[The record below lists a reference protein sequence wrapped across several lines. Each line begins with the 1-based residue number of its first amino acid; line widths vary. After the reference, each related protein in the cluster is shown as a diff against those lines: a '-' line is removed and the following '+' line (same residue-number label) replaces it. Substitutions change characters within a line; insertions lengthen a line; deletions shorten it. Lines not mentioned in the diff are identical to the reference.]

1 MPGYECIEAEQLILF
16 RSDSTSIIYMVV
28 NFKAMKY
35 WNPEIETMDVATI
48 KSMQERKLRN
58 MVRLVY
64 HHSPFYRKL
73 FKEAKLS
80 PLDIRSI
87 ADLKKLPFTKKEDLM
102 EQPKDFILQPT
113 EVSLR
118 KTLPTSTKLRAA
130 FYDKLMSMGKVTSEL
145 KEEYKPVM
153 FVVSSGRASGMP
165 TPVFYTKKDLDIFA
179 ECGARIG
186 TTIGGTEDSIFH
198 IAFPAGLNMAFWQ
211 CIAASDTIGAL
222 SIRFGA
228 GMTEKQVLILDKFGV
243 TDMVGVPTYTKH
255 LSEAAVRMKE
265 EGQEISFENLKN
277 VLCAGERFPEG
288 MKKRIYENLQ
298 EMNADCRILEGY
310 GSSECKTSFVEC
322 EPGSGFHVHPD
333 VHVWEILDEKTL
345 EPVGEGERGV
355 LAFSHIDFRG
365 TIFLRFLTGDV
376 AENGIL
382 YEKCA
387 CGRTAPRI
395 LSPIGRMQDYS
406 ATINIARVKGT
417 NLDLNALDDLLSEIQ
432 GLEVYQAVITRVD
445 PEDPYS
451 LDAVIVKAGMKKGK
465 EEEIGTQIKSKM
477 KNIFEITPQ
486 VECVETLVLEDE
498 LVEKWKALRVVD
510 IREV

>member
-1 MPGYECIEAEQLILF
+1 M
-16 RSDSTSIIYMVV
+16 R
-28 NFKAMKY
+28 Y
-35 WNPEIETMDVATI
+35 WNPEIETMDVSTM

-58 MVRLVY
+58 MVRLAY
-64 HHSPFYRKL
+64 HHSPFYRL
-73 FKEAKLS
+73 MFKEHKLS
-80 PLDIRSI
+80 PLDIKSFD
-87 ADLKKLPFTKKEDLM
+87 DLKKIPFTKKENLI

-113 EVSLR
+113 EVSLK
-118 KTLPTSTKLRAA
+118 KTLPTSTKLRAV
-130 FYDKLMSMGKVTSEL
+130 FYDKLMSMKKVTSEL

-186 TTIGGTEDSIFH
+186 VTSGGTEDSIFH
-198 IAFPAGLNMAFWQ
+198 IAFPAGLHMAFWQ
-211 CIAASDTIGAL
+211 CVAASDTIGAL

-228 GMTEKQVLILDKFGV
+228 GMTDKQVLIIDKFGV

-265 EGQEISFENLKN
+265 EGHDISFENLKH

-288 MKKRIYENLQ
+288 MKKKIQNNLQ
-298 EMNADCRILEGY
+298 EVGADCKILEGY

-322 EPGSGFHVHPD
+322 NPKSGFHLHPD
-333 VHVWEILDEKTL
+333 VHIWEILDEKTL

-355 LAFSHIDFRG
+355 LAFTHIDFRG
-365 TIFLRFLTGDV
+365 TIFLRFLTHDV

-382 YEKCA
+382 YEKCE
-387 CGRTAPRI
+387 CGRTSPRI
-395 LSPIGRMQDYS
+395 MSPIGRMSDYS
-406 ATINIARVKGT
+406 TKIDIARVKGT

-432 GLEVYQAVITRVD
+432 GLEVYQAVITRVS

-451 LDAVIVKAGMKKGK
+451 LDALIVKAGIEKGREK
-465 EEEIGTQIKSKM
+465 EIEKQIKSRV
-477 KNIFEITPQ
+477 KNIFEITPD
-486 VECVETLVLEDE
+486 VEYVDTLVLEDE

-510 IREV
+510 IREM

>member
-1 MPGYECIEAEQLILF
+1 MN
-16 RSDSTSIIYMVV
+16 SSTNIIYLSCD
-28 NFKAMKY
+28 FKAMKY
-35 WNPEIETMDVATI
+35 WNPEIETMDVSTVR
-48 KSMQERKLRN
+48 SMQERKLRN
-58 MVRLVY
+58 MVRLAY
-64 HHSPFYRKL
+64 HHSPFYKQL
-73 FKEAKLS
+73 FREHDLS
-80 PLDIRSI
+80 PLDIKSI
-87 ADLKKLPFTKKEDLM
+87 DDLKKIPFTKKEHLM

-113 EVSLR
+113 EVSLK
-118 KTLPTSTKLRAA
+118 KTLPTTTKLRAV

-198 IAFPAGLNMAFWQ
+198 IAFPAGLHMAFWQ
-211 CIAASDTIGAL
+211 CVAASDTIGAL

-265 EGQEISFENLKN
+265 EGQELSLHNLKN

-288 MKKRIYENLQ
+288 MKKKIQDNLYEVG
-298 EMNADCRILEGY
+298 ADCRILEGY

-322 EPGSGFHVHPD
+322 SPGSGFHLHPD
-333 VHVWEILDEKTL
+333 VHIWEILDENTL

-355 LAFSHIDFRG
+355 LAFTHIDFRG
-365 TIFLRFLTGDV
+365 TVFLRFLTGDV
-376 AENGIL
+376 AENGII

-387 CGRTAPRI
+387 CGRTSPRI
-395 LSPIGRMQDYS
+395 MSPIGRMHDYS
-406 ATINIARVKGT
+406 TKINIARVKGT
-417 NLDLNALDDLLSEIQ
+417 NLDLNALDDLLSEIP
-432 GLEVYQAVITRVD
+432 GLEVYQAVITRVN

-451 LDAVIVKAGMKKGK
+451 LDALIVKAGIEKGR
-465 EEEIGTQIKSKM
+465 EDEIESQIKLRV
-477 KNIFEITPQ
+477 KNTFEITPD
-486 VECVETLVLEDE
+486 VEGVDTLVLEDE

-510 IREV
+510 IREM

>member
-1 MPGYECIEAEQLILF
+1 
-16 RSDSTSIIYMVV
+16 
-28 NFKAMKY
+28 MKY
-35 WNPEIETMDVATI
+35 WNPEIETMDVSTM

-58 MVRLVY
+58 MVRLAY
-64 HHSPFYRKL
+64 HHSPFYKKL
-73 FKEAKLS
+73 FKENNLS
-80 PLDIRSI
+80 PLDIRSLN
-87 ADLKKLPFTKKEDLM
+87 DLRKIPFTKKEHLM

-113 EVSLR
+113 EVTIR
-118 KTLPTSTKLRAA
+118 KTLPTSTKLRAV

-145 KEEYKPVM
+145 KEEFKPLM

-165 TPVFYTKKDLDIFA
+165 TPVFYTKKDLEIFA

-186 TTIGGTEDSIFH
+186 VTSGGNEDSIFH
-198 IAFPAGLNMAFWQ
+198 IAFPAGLHMAFWQ
-211 CIAASDTIGAL
+211 CVAASDTIGAL

-228 GMTEKQVLILDKFGV
+228 GMTDKQVLIIDKFGV

-265 EGQEISFENLKN
+265 EGYEISFGNLKN
-277 VLCAGERFPEG
+277 VLCAGERFPDG
-288 MKKRIYENLQ
+288 MKKRISDNLR
-298 EMNADCRILEGY
+298 EMGADCKILEGY

-322 EPGSGFHVHPD
+322 DPGSGFHLHPD

-355 LAFSHIDFRG
+355 LAFTHIDFRG
-365 TIFLRFLTGDV
+365 TIFLRFLTHDV

-387 CGRTAPRI
+387 CGRTSPRI
-395 LSPIGRMQDYS
+395 MSPIGRMQEYS
-406 ATINIARVKGT
+406 TKINIARVKGT

-432 GLEVYQAVITRVD
+432 GLEVYQAVITRVN

-451 LDAVIVKAGMKKGK
+451 QDALIVKAGIEKGK
-465 EEEIGTQIKSKM
+465 EAEIEKQIKSKV
-477 KNIFEITPQ
+477 KNVFEVTPS
-486 VECVETLVLEDE
+486 VEHVGILVLEDE

-510 IREV
+510 VREM

>member
-1 MPGYECIEAEQLILF
+1 
-16 RSDSTSIIYMVV
+16 
-28 NFKAMKY
+28 MKY
-35 WNPEIETMDVATI
+35 WNPEIETMDVSTI

-58 MVRLVY
+58 MVRLAY
-64 HHSPFYRKL
+64 HHSPFYKQL
-73 FKEAKLS
+73 FKEHSIS
-80 PLDIRSI
+80 PFDIKSI
-87 ADLKKLPFTKKEDLM
+87 DDLKKIPFTKKEDLM

-113 EVSLR
+113 EVTLK
-118 KTLPTSTKLRAA
+118 KTLPTSTTLRAV
-130 FYDKLMSMGKVTSEL
+130 FYDKLMSMGKVTPEL

-198 IAFPAGLNMAFWQ
+198 VAFPAGLHMAFWQ

-228 GMTEKQVLILDKFGV
+228 GMTDKQVLIMDEFGV

-265 EGQEISFENLKN
+265 EGYTISFENLKN

-288 MKKRIYENLQ
+288 MKKKILENLQ
-298 EMNADCRILEGY
+298 EVGADCRILEGY

-322 EPGSGFHVHPD
+322 QPGSGFHLHPD
-333 VHVWEILDEKTL
+333 VHIWEILDEKTL

-355 LAFSHIDFRG
+355 LAFTHIDFRG
-365 TIFLRFLTGDV
+365 SVFLRFLTGDV

-382 YEKCA
+382 YEKCG
-387 CGRTAPRI
+387 CGRTSPRI
-395 LSPIGRMQDYS
+395 TSPIGRMADYS
-406 ATINIARVKGT
+406 TKVNIARVKGT

-432 GLEVYQAVITRVD
+432 GLEVYQAVITRVNS
-445 PEDPYS
+445 EDPYS
-451 LDAVIVKAGMKKGK
+451 LDTVIVKAGIEKGK
-465 EEEIGTQIKSKM
+465 EQEIGKKIKSKV
-477 KNIFEITPQ
+477 KNVFEITPE
-486 VECVETLVLEDE
+486 VECVDTLVLEDE
-498 LVEKWKALRVVD
+498 LVEKWEAVRVIDV
-510 IREV
+510 RE

>member
-1 MPGYECIEAEQLILF
+1 M
-16 RSDSTSIIYMVV
+16 R
-28 NFKAMKY
+28 Y
-35 WNPEIETMDVATI
+35 WNPEIETMDVSTM

-58 MVRLVY
+58 MVRLAY
-64 HHSPFYRKL
+64 HHSPFYRHL
-73 FKEAKLS
+73 FKEHKLS
-80 PLDIRSI
+80 PLDIKSFD
-87 ADLKKLPFTKKEDLM
+87 DLKKIPFTKKENLI

-113 EVSLR
+113 EVSLK
-118 KTLPTSTKLRAA
+118 KTLPTSTKLRAV
-130 FYDKLMSMGKVTSEL
+130 FYDKLMSMKKVTSEL

-186 TTIGGTEDSIFH
+186 VTSGGTEDSIFH
-198 IAFPAGLNMAFWQ
+198 IAFPAGLHMAFWQ
-211 CIAASDTIGAL
+211 CVAASDTIGAL

-228 GMTEKQVLILDKFGV
+228 GMTDKQVLIIDKFGV

-265 EGQEISFENLKN
+265 EGHDISFENLKH

-288 MKKRIYENLQ
+288 MKKKIQSNLQ
-298 EMNADCRILEGY
+298 EVGADCKILEGY

-322 EPGSGFHVHPD
+322 NPGSGFHLHPD
-333 VHVWEILDEKTL
+333 VHIWEILDEKTL
-345 EPVGEGERGV
+345 EPVEEGERGV
-355 LAFSHIDFRG
+355 LAFTHIDFRG
-365 TIFLRFLTGDV
+365 TIFLRFLTHDV

-382 YEKCA
+382 YEKCE
-387 CGRTAPRI
+387 CGRTSPRI
-395 LSPIGRMQDYS
+395 MSPIGRMSDYS
-406 ATINIARVKGT
+406 TKIDIARVKGT

-432 GLEVYQAVITRVD
+432 GLEVYQAVITRVN

-451 LDAVIVKAGMKKGK
+451 LDALIVKAGIEKGR
-465 EEEIGTQIKSKM
+465 EQEIEKQIKSRV
-477 KNIFEITPQ
+477 KNIFEITPD
-486 VECVETLVLEDE
+486 VEYVDTLVLEDE

-510 IREV
+510 IREM

>member
-1 MPGYECIEAEQLILF
+1 MIDGEF
-16 RSDSTSIIYMVV
+16 
-28 NFKAMKY
+28 MKY
-35 WNPEIETMDVATI
+35 WNPETETMDISTM

-58 MVRLVY
+58 MVRLAY
-64 HHSPFYRKL
+64 HHSPFYKKL
-73 FKEAKLS
+73 FKEHNLS
-80 PLDIRSI
+80 PMDIKSI
-87 ADLKKLPFTKKEDLM
+87 DDLRKIPFTKKEDLM

-113 EVSLR
+113 EVTLK
-118 KTLPTSTKLRAA
+118 KTLPTSTKLRAV

-165 TPVFYTKKDLDIFA
+165 TPVFYTKKDSEIFA

-198 IAFPAGLNMAFWQ
+198 IAFPAGLHMAFWQ

-228 GMTEKQVLILDKFGV
+228 GMTDKQVLIIDKFGV

-265 EGQEISFENLKN
+265 EGYKISFQNLKN

-288 MKKRIYENLQ
+288 MKKRIQDNLH
-298 EMNADCRILEGY
+298 EVGADCRILEGY

-322 EPGSGFHVHPD
+322 EPGSGFHQHPD
-333 VHVWEILDEKTL
+333 VHIWEIVDEKTL

-355 LAFSHIDFRG
+355 LAFTHIDFRG
-365 TIFLRFLTGDV
+365 TVFLRFLTHDV
-376 AENGIL
+376 AEHGIL

-387 CGRTAPRI
+387 CGRTSPRI
-395 LSPIGRMQDYS
+395 MSPIGRMHDYS
-406 ATINIARVKGT
+406 TKINIARVKGT
-417 NLDLNALDDLLSEIQ
+417 NLDLNALDDLLSEIP
-432 GLEVYQAVITRVD
+432 GLEVYQAVITRTD
-445 PEDPYS
+445 LEDPYS
-451 LDAVIVKAGMKKGK
+451 LDALIVKAGMEKGK
-465 EEEIGTQIKSKM
+465 EAEITKRIESKV
-477 KNIFEITPQ
+477 KNIFEITPD
-486 VECVETLVLEDE
+486 VEAIDTLVLEDE
-498 LVEKWKALRVVD
+498 LVEKWKAVRVID
-510 IREV
+510 IRG